1 MAGLNE
7 ANGSGGSVAAL
18 QEIARRLRAP
28 DGCPWDREQTHAS
41 LKPGLIEEC
50 YEVLDAIDSADD
62 ANLSEELGDLL
73 LQVVMHSEMAT
84 ERGAFEFDAVV
95 TGICE
100 KLVRRHPHVFG
111 DASATDTGAV
121 LRQWEE
127 IKRSEKGE
135 RKSVLDGVPRGLPA
149 LQRAEKVQKKA
160 ARVGFDWELPDGVL
174 EKIDSEI
181 AEVREAMAS
190 HSTDHV
196 REEAGDLLF
205 TVVSLVRK
213 LGLDCE
219 STLNEA
225 TGKFAR
231 RFQAV
236 ENEVRESGRTMA
248 ACSLDELDAAWESV
262 KRAEG

>member
-1 MAGLNE
+1 MEDLSDLN
-7 ANGSGGSVAAL
+7 GSVAEL
-18 QEIARRLRAP
+18 QKIARRLRAP

-50 YEVLDAIDSADD
+50 YEVLEAIDSKDD
-62 ANLSEELGDLL
+62 SNLSEELGDLL
-73 LQVVMHSEMAT
+73 LQVVMHSEMAA
-84 ERGAFEFDAVV
+84 ERGAFQFDAVV

-111 DASATDTGAV
+111 DSSAADTGAV

-127 IKRSEKGE
+127 IKRAEKGD

-160 ARVGFDWELPDGVL
+160 ARVGFDWERVDGVL

-181 AEVREAMAS
+181 AEVRDAMAS
-190 HSTDHV
+190 KSADDV
-196 REEAGDLLF
+196 RDEVGDLLF
-205 TVVSLVRK
+205 TVVSLARK

-225 TGKFAR
+225 TGKFVR
-231 RFQAV
+231 RFQSMESEVVGSGKAV
-236 ENEVRESGRTMA
+236 EDCPLE
-248 ACSLDELDAAWESV
+248 ELDAAWEAV
-262 KRAEG
+262 KRTED